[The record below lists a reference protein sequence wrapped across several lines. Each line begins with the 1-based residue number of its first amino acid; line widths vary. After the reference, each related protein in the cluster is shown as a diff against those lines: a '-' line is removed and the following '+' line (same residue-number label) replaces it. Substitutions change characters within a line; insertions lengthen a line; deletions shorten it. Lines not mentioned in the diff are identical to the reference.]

1 MADGLN
7 SKGNKRGMS
16 KKSQESL
23 IPITERSENEQRKM
37 RANGGIKSGEVRRE
51 KKERAEMCNILF
63 DEIYKRGLLTEVVAT
78 ASHKITENGDSK
90 DLIELLKIIKPND
103 KQIQEITGDVTVA
116 PATFNILPV
125 KGNDEL

>member
-7 SKGNKRGMS
+7 SKGNKRGMPKESRKNLVPMS
-16 KKSQESL
+16 KRSQA
-23 IPITERSENEQRKM
+23 ERRECGMKGAEKTNQ
-37 RANGGIKSGEVRRE
+37 IRRE

-63 DEIYKRGLLTEVVAT
+63 DEIYQRGLLTEVVET

-103 KQIQEITGDVTVA
+103 KQIQEITGDVNLA
-116 PATFNILPV
+116 PTTFNILPV
-125 KGNDEL
+125 RTNDEL